1 MSDETETLTA
11 TIPTN
16 GIDAESG
23 GYLLSNVTPETIAA
37 VAKGSKM
44 AKKQLD
50 GLKAKTMGVGYAVA
64 EGIDPNNLA
73 QTGWGIL
80 FAHEDNKRIPAIK
93 EALGILLEHR
103 KRQAGEYY
111 RELTGKYAYRPGDT
125 KDVYLER
132 HGIGYGPVDPA
143 KNGGIPYYILIVGDP
158 STIPY
163 QFQYEMDVPFA
174 VGRIHFDTLDE
185 YENYA
190 KSVVAAETGEVKLE
204 RNATFFGVRNPDD
217 PATILGTDKLI
228 LPLVKLMSTALPDWT
243 YRQVV
248 KEEAT
253 KSRLNQIMGG
263 SETPTFLFTESHG
276 MGFPNGHKN
285 QIPHQGAL
293 LCQDWPGPNNHHGPI
308 PQDFYLA
315 GDDIASDARLIGM
328 IAFFFACY
336 GAGTPETD
344 DFSRQAFTQRGSI
357 APHPF
362 LASLPRRMLGHPKGG
377 ALAAVGHVERAWG
390 YSFMI
395 EHEEE
400 KKQKQLQVFED
411 TLKMLMKGHR
421 LGYSFEKFNE
431 RYAEI
436 GVSLNRM
443 LDEMEYD
450 ESISKVRVATL
461 WTTNHDA
468 RNYVVLGD
476 PAVRLPFSDQV
487 AGGERVTLETVTLP
501 ARSGMPV
508 DEVAI
513 SKAKQELTAAREAVE
528 ATEQQLEAAKKR
540 LKEAEMEMLRIGG
553 AL

>member
-1 MSDETETLTA
+1 MSDEMETPKTA
-11 TIPTN
+11 IPTN

-23 GYLLSNVTPETIAA
+23 GYLLSNVTPEILATVASGTPLNKQQLESLKEKRKTGPFA
-37 VAKGSKM
+37 VG
-44 AKKQLD
+44 
-50 GLKAKTMGVGYAVA
+50 

-80 FAHEDNKRIPAIK
+80 FAHEDNERIPAIK

-125 KDVYLER
+125 KIAYLQR
-132 HGIGYGPVDPA
+132 HGIGFGPVDPA
-143 KNGGIPYYILIVGDP
+143 RNGGIPYYILIVGDP
-158 STIPY
+158 ATIPY

-217 PATILGTDKLI
+217 PATTLGTDKLLI
-228 LPLVKLMSTALPDWT
+228 PLAGQMSTALPDWT
-243 YRQVV
+243 SRQVV

-253 KSRLNQIMGG
+253 KSRLSQIMGG

-293 LCQDWPGPNNHHGPI
+293 LCQDWPGPREHRGPI

-328 IAFFFACY
+328 MAFFFACY
-336 GAGTPETD
+336 GAGTPEID
-344 DFSRQAFTQRGSI
+344 DFSKQTQRASI

-362 LASLPRRMLGHPKGG
+362 LSSLPRRMLGHPKGG
-377 ALAAVGHVERAWG
+377 ALATVGHVERAWG

-395 EHEEE
+395 DHYEEE
-400 KKQKQLQVFED
+400 KQKQLQVFED
-411 TLKMLMKGHR
+411 LLKNLLKGHR
-421 LGYSFEKFNE
+421 LGNAFESFNQ

-436 GVSLNRM
+436 GVSLNHV
-443 LDEMEYD
+443 LEEMKYD
-450 ESISKVRVATL
+450 KSISESRVAAL
-461 WTTNHDA
+461 WTTSHDA

-476 PAVRLPFSDQV
+476 PAVRLPFSDQ
-487 AGGERVTLETVTLP
+487 ATGGERVTLETVTLP

-513 SKAKQELTAAREAVE
+513 SKAKQELTTAREAVE
-528 ATEQQLEAAKKR
+528 AAEQQLEAAKKR
-540 LKEAEMEMLRIGG
+540 LQEAETEMLRIGG
-553 AL
+553 SL